1 MNATDKVA
9 LQKLSVLELAQSLGN
24 VTEACRQRGVSR
36 TQFYEYK
43 RRFQTHGIEGL
54 KDLPP
59 IHKTHP
65 FTTPP
70 ETVKRIL
77 ALSLEHPGWGCIKL
91 SSMLKLEEINVSSP
105 TIQNILIK
113 NNMGSIYERMLK
125 LEEKAAQK
133 AIELTPEQVAQIEK
147 YNPCF
152 CERHVES
159 SRPGKVLSQDTFYV
173 GTLKGRRGLFACCC
187 GHLQQLCL
195 WLSAYQQTARSCRAP
210 WRWSWSATWRSR
222 EARSKRRSWWC
233 TSAWARNWMPTGCAP
248 RPPLPRASWR
258 ISASPSAWASAS
270 RWSTLWTAPAS
281 APGTRTSPSIRTAS
295 ITPITASCSSVP
307 PAPSCSPWEWMRPR

>member
-1 MNATDKVA
+1 MQPKKTTSTIFIDKDSW
-9 LQKLSVLELAQSLGN
+9 L
-24 VTEACRQRGVSR
+24 
-36 TQFYEYK
+36 
-43 RRFQTHGIEGL
+43 
-54 KDLPP
+54 
-59 IHKTHP
+59 HKTHP

-152 CERHVES
+152 RERHVES
-159 SRPGKVLSQDTFYV
+159 SRPGELLSQDTFYV
-173 GTLKGRRGLFACCC
+173 GTLKGVGRVYLHGILSQCDRGNLRCK
-187 GHLQQLCL
+187 
-195 WLSAYQQTARSCRAP
+195 YQY
-210 WRWSWSATWRSR
+210 
-222 EARSKRRSWWC
+222 
-233 TSAWARNWMPTGCAP
+233 G
-248 RPPLPRASWR
+248 
-258 ISASPSAWASAS
+258 
-270 RWSTLWTAPAS
+270 
-281 APGTRTSPSIRTAS
+281 
-295 ITPITASCSSVP
+295 SVF
-307 PAPSCSPWEWMRPR
+307 

>member
-9 LQKLSVLELAQSLGN
+9 LHKLSVLELAQSLGN

-59 IHKTHP
+59 VHKTHP

-152 CERHVES
+152 RERHVES
-159 SRPGKVLSQDTFYV
+159 SRPGELLSQDTFYV
-173 GTLKGRRGLFACCC
+173 GTLKGVGRVYLHAVVDTYSSYAFGFLHTSKQPEAAARPGA
-187 GHLQQLCL
+187 GHGALLGAQGRQGQSGGAGGAQAHGQGTGCL
-195 WLSAYQQTARSCRAP
+195 PGALPGRHCRAP
-210 WRWSWSATWRSR
+210 VGGYRPAHPPGPARPAGLHSGQPRRLRLERAHPPRSAQRQLR
-222 EARSKRRSWWC
+222 LLLRAAHPCRR
-233 TSAWARNWMPTGCAP
+233 RH
-248 RPPLPRASWR
+248 
-258 ISASPSAWASAS
+258 
-270 RWSTLWTAPAS
+270 PAAHGS
-281 APGTRTSPSIRTAS
+281 G
-295 ITPITASCSSVP
+295 
-307 PAPSCSPWEWMRPR
+307 

>member
-1 MNATDKVA
+1 
-9 LQKLSVLELAQSLGN
+9 LGN

-105 TIQNILIK
+105 TIQIILIK

-133 AIELTPEQVAQIEK
+133 ASELTPEQVAQIEK

-152 CERHVES
+152 RER
-159 SRPGKVLSQDTFYV
+159 Q
-173 GTLKGRRGLFACCC
+173 
-187 GHLQQLCL
+187 
-195 WLSAYQQTARSCRAP
+195 
-210 WRWSWSATWRSR
+210 
-222 EARSKRRSWWC
+222 
-233 TSAWARNWMPTGCAP
+233 
-248 RPPLPRASWR
+248 
-258 ISASPSAWASAS
+258 
-270 RWSTLWTAPAS
+270 
-281 APGTRTSPSIRTAS
+281 
-295 ITPITASCSSVP
+295 
-307 PAPSCSPWEWMRPR
+307 